1 MEVSRLRRQRLD
13 LAFAEIIGNGIASKQ
28 CVNPFMCEV
37 IFPLGKE
44 HYPYSDTHLDLR
56 RKWASALSLR
66 GFEIHAEDPAE
77 RPVRLLLRDMLPHD
91 HTDGTILGLDI
102 DGCILQWNDEDLE
115 VYNSGE
121 TPEEFGEDSITP
133 EEAGRIGKVVPIL
146 WKTNYSSPTPG
157 VGIVLENFTD
167 ADMAASFDD
176 EPGTGEDD

>member
-13 LAFAEIIGNGIASKQ
+13 LALAEIVGSDFTSRQ

-37 IFPLGKE
+37 VFVLGKE
-44 HYPYSDTHLDLR
+44 HYPYSDTHLELR
-56 RKWASALSLR
+56 RKWVSALSLR
-66 GFEIHAEDPAE
+66 GFKVHSEDPAD
-77 RPVRLLLRDMLPHD
+77 RPVRLLLRDILPRD
-91 HTDGTILGLDI
+91 CADGAVLGLDI
-102 DGCILQWNDEDLE
+102 DGCILQWKDEDLE